1 MSKFRKLATTGLIA
15 TTLFAAVLAPTPASA
30 WRGWQGWFGEGGW
43 DTPAIVVLEGLTL
56 GKVDTCGYPPAC
68 VYPYPVRYCVAQSPV
83 YDGWGAFIG
92 YRRMR
97 VVC

>member
-15 TTLFAAVLAPTPASA
+15 TTLFAAVRANPRLGLARVAGLVR
-30 WRGWQGWFGEGGW
+30 RGRLGHARHRRLGRAHARQGRHLWLS
-43 DTPAIVVLEGLTL
+43 PSLRH
-56 GKVDTCGYPPAC
+56 
-68 VYPYPVRYCVAQSPV
+68 PYPVRYRVAQSPV